1 MSKEARPYKFF
12 NSRHEVATYIEQA
25 LLTTWR
31 DDMDRTA
38 NEVERRNI
46 RLRIADMERY
56 FAEAMQPEVGEG
68 WWTIEQAAAH
78 LGTTPKALYKW
89 VRMHGCPAYRV
100 GQGIR
105 TPFRFR
111 RTELDQWL
119 ARQQVAPRITVSLSS
134 RSLKRMRRLGDL
146 T

>member
-12 NSRHEVATYIEQA
+12 KSRSEVATYIERE

-31 DDMDRTA
+31 GDTERISD
-38 NEVERRNI
+38 EVERRHI
-46 RLRIADMERY
+46 GLRVADVERY
-56 FAEAMQPEVGEG
+56 LAEAMQLERGEG

-89 VRMHGCPAYRV
+89 VKLHGCPAYRV
-100 GQGIR
+100 GGGIR
-105 TPFRFR
+105 TALRFR
-111 RTELDQWL
+111 RSELDQWL
-119 ARQQVAPRITVSLSS
+119 LNQQVASRVTVSLSR
-134 RSLKRMRRLGDL
+134 RSMKRMRRLDDL